1 MSWLHSQM
9 ALLTTST
16 TVVEL
21 ALNWLLQSTL
31 LIGLGLL
38 GGRLL
43 QRRGSAVQSVVY
55 RTTLAAV
62 LLCPIASTGLWLAGV
77 SGWSVALPEPWTV
90 AAVTVDATPTAPPT
104 PRQLEP
110 LETLEANRVVIGGTT
125 ETDSLS
131 TQPLPPQQFPPQETA
146 GPIVEEALPAA
157 LQVEPTPVAVIP
169 PTASPVALSVQLSG
183 WIALAICTFWLLLC
197 AAWLGRLAAAW
208 WQLSR
213 LCRQAVPAEERT
225 QHTCR
230 ELSSLLGVRAPQVLR
245 TPYLPSPCLAGVR
258 RAVILLPEEDTGLS
272 MRDVL
277 VHELAHLL
285 RRDCHWNLLRQLAVA
300 ILFSTTVVDAL
311 APP

>member
-9 ALLTTST
+9 ALLSVST
-16 TVVEL
+16 TIVEL

-31 LIGLGLL
+31 LSGLGLL

-62 LLCPIASTGLWLAGV
+62 LLCPIASAGLWLAGV

-110 LETLEANRVVIGGTT
+110 LETLEANRFVPPPLIDATT

-146 GPIVEEALPAA
+146 GPIAEETLPAA
-157 LQVEPTPVAVIP
+157 TLAEPTPVAVIP
-169 PTASPVALSVQLSG
+169 PTESPVA
-183 WIALAICTFWLLLC
+183 ALC
-197 AAWLGRLAAAW
+197 AYLRLDCAGHLHDLAGALRCLDRTIGDRLVAVVPLVSPRGACRGHNATDVPRAVVVAGSACAASASHT
-208 WQLSR
+208 L
-213 LCRQAVPAEERT
+213 PAEPLPGRN
-225 QHTCR
+225 
-230 ELSSLLGVRAPQVLR
+230 
-245 TPYLPSPCLAGVR
+245 TPCG
-258 RAVILLPEEDTGLS
+258 D
-272 MRDVL
+272 
-277 VHELAHLL
+277 
-285 RRDCHWNLLRQLAVA
+285 
-300 ILFSTTVVDAL
+300 L
-311 APP
+311 APR

>member
-197 AAWLGRLAAAW
+197 MPGSDDWLPPGGNCRACAVK
-208 WQLSR
+208 
-213 LCRQAVPAEERT
+213 LCRRKSGRSIRVASCRRCWECERRKCFAHPTSPAPVWQECAER
-225 QHTCR
+225 
-230 ELSSLLGVRAPQVLR
+230 
-245 TPYLPSPCLAGVR
+245 
-258 RAVILLPEEDTGLS
+258 
-272 MRDVL
+272 
-277 VHELAHLL
+277 
-285 RRDCHWNLLRQLAVA
+285 
-300 ILFSTTVVDAL
+300 
-311 APP
+311 